1 MSNYVRRGHMKYV
14 EVSWSVGGE
23 VGTHIG
29 KRLVGWMNDS
39 LDEWLRV

>member
-1 MSNYVRRGHMKYV
+1 MKYV
-14 EVSWSVGGE
+14 EVSGSVGGE

-39 LDEWLRV
+39 LDEWFVESLCEMF